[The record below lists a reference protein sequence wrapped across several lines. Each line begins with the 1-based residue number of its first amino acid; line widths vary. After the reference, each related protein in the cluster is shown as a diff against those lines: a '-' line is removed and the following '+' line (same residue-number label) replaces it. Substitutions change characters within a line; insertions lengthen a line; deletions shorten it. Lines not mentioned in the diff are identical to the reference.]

1 MKSLPTTWS
10 PSPCSRSSLPQTT
23 TRPPP
28 PSPSLSGLPRRVR
41 RLTDRR
47 RRLPTFRRY
56 TLGALGVLLY
66 HWRLWTRRKV
76 VSSSSSAITAD
87 TRVLVPNPPVRTAFL
102 QGQLPL
108 GGYHLTSDGF
118 RRRMRCLTMTP
129 VVARHPEDGPDPHIS
144 DRSAYLTESAG
155 PDSASRPPSVP
166 SHQRN
171 GVASMTT
178 GIYASFVAPG
188 TLVK

>member
-1 MKSLPTTWS
+1 
-10 PSPCSRSSLPQTT
+10 
-23 TRPPP
+23 
-28 PSPSLSGLPRRVR
+28 
-41 RLTDRR
+41 
-47 RRLPTFRRY
+47 
-56 TLGALGVLLY
+56 
-66 HWRLWTRRKV
+66 
-76 VSSSSSAITAD
+76 
-87 TRVLVPNPPVRTAFL
+87 
-102 QGQLPL
+102 
-108 GGYHLTSDGF
+108 
-118 RRRMRCLTMTP
+118 MRCLTMTP

-188 TLVK
+188 TLLKRGLLFLYSENCAHWAVKNLAYPEIDDRIESAEKY